1 MKQLEVNKL
10 IDRYFSGESS
20 EEEENVLKDYL
31 KNNNDEQY
39 NDLRLQFQVMND
51 VFDSENKLDDSFDN
65 KIMQEITKSAPS
77 KTKHYNILRIVSGI
91 AATVLIFVS
100 IWATTNILGP
110 KEVYGTINDPKVAF
124 AEAKMILQKVS
135 GNVKKGIKPATK
147 AIKKGES
154 GLNKTKKAKNL
165 KNLNNVNL
173 LLKSMTK
180 VTVKY
185 GKS

>member
-1 MKQLEVNKL
+1 MKQPEVNKL
-10 IDRYFSGESS
+10 IDRYFRGEST

-31 KNNNDEQY
+31 KNNDDEQY
-39 NDLRLQFQVMND
+39 NDLRLQFQMMSN
-51 VFDSENKLDDSFDN
+51 VFDSDNKLDDSFDN
-65 KIMQEITKSAPS
+65 KIMNEIAKSAPS
-77 KTKHYNILRIVSGI
+77 KTKQYNLLRIVSGI
-91 AATVLIFVS
+91 AATVLVFIS
-100 IWATTNILGP
+100 IWTATNILSP

-135 GNVKKGIKPATK
+135 GNVKKGIKPAAST
-147 AIKKGES
+147 IKKAEK
-154 GLNKTKKAKNL
+154 GLDKTKKVKKL

>member
-1 MKQLEVNKL
+1 MKQQEVNKL
-10 IDRYFSGESS
+10 IDRYFSGQST
-20 EEEENVLKDYL
+20 EEEENVLKGYL
-31 KNNNDEQY
+31 KNNDDEQY
-39 NDLRLQFQVMND
+39 NDLRLQFQIMND
-51 VFDSENKLDDSFDN
+51 VFDSDNKLDDLFDN
-65 KIMQEITKSAPS
+65 KIMNEIAKSAS
-77 KTKHYNILRIVSGI
+77 GKTKHYNILRIISGI
-91 AATVLIFVS
+91 AATVLVFIS
-100 IWATTNILGP
+100 IWAATNILSP

-135 GNVKKGIKPATK
+135 SNVKKGIKPASTT
-147 AIKKGES
+147 IKKAEN

-165 KNLNNVNL
+165 KSLNNANL